1 MLEIDLNIKGVI
13 SEGKPAL
20 QAKDMKSSS
29 MFKMYFANE
38 VPHPTVM
45 KLLLQSGWDAAQLGR
60 VHLRIRSH
68 SGSELKMSC
77 VLMTASAAEF
87 QQLARSGHTKARHYV
102 RKIFFFFYRRAERA

>member
-29 MFKMYFANE
+29 MFKMYLANE

-45 KLLLQSGWDAAQLGR
+45 KLLLQSGWDAAN
-60 VHLRIRSH
+60 
-68 SGSELKMSC
+68 
-77 VLMTASAAEF
+77 
-87 QQLARSGHTKARHYV
+87 
-102 RKIFFFFYRRAERA
+102 